1 MQIQMVVCDSLLDSR
16 NSLKR
21 CNLGDKKLECAAILV
36 GYGAMARI
44 LEMRTDLE
52 SLNGAYDEKN
62 GLGREVSGEQ
72 TQQIL
77 VRNIVPEY
85 LELWGFPGD
94 SVVKNPACQCR
105 RYKRCGFDPWVG
117 KIPWRGGMATD
128 SSTLAWRVPWME
140 KPGGLQPTG
149 SQKSRTQHNNYG
161 LELLIPKVLISPYP
175 ALCFFTPSKPRM
187 ENLQPGGE
195 LQPPVVTSFFR
206 E

>member
-1 MQIQMVVCDSLLDSR
+1 M
-16 NSLKR
+16 
-21 CNLGDKKLECAAILV
+21 V
-36 GYGAMARI
+36 GYWAMARI

-117 KIPWRGGMATD
+117 KIPWRRGMATD
-128 SSTLAWRVPWME
+128 SNTLA
-140 KPGGLQPTG
+140 
-149 SQKSRTQHNNYG
+149 
-161 LELLIPKVLISPYP
+161 
-175 ALCFFTPSKPRM
+175 
-187 ENLQPGGE
+187 
-195 LQPPVVTSFFR
+195 
-206 E
+206 